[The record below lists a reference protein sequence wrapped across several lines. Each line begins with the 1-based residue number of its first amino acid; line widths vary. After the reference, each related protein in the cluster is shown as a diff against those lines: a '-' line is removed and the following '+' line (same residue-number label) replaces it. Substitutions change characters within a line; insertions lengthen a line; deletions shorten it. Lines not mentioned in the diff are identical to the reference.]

1 MIKYFENIKE
11 IELTIVGEHLAE
23 EILFRLDLEESEVF
37 LSREDRRKILL
48 AREELEQW
56 FP

>member
-11 IELTIVGEHLAE
+11 IELTIIGEHLAE
-23 EILFRLDLEESEVF
+23 EILFRLDLEECEF
-37 LSREDRRKILL
+37 FPSREDRRKILL
-48 AREELEQW
+48 AGEELEQW